1 MNFFDFVDS
10 SDDVLKPLAFVFFM
24 SLFFFALTR
33 RQKLD
38 DIDNVENLDD
48 GETTRNNPIPVQVTK
63 ILDADDLRYLKT
75 LRNQLNG
82 YTKSVD
88 NMKNQLKQEEF
99 KAIMRTI
106 RTEVNAQ
113 QNESQQF
120 LKRTR
125 DQIRQK
131 LNL

>member
-63 ILDADDLRYLKT
+63 ILDADDLRYLKL